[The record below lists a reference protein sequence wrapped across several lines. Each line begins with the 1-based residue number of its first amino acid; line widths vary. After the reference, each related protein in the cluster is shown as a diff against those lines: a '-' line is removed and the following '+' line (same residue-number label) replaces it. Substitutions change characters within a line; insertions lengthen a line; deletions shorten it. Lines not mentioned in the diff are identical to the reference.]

1 MFKLSSRNK
10 AICTVAAL
18 LSWSLPLAAQ
28 AADIT
33 VSVSGITSK
42 EGKVNIAL
50 FGPNGNFPRP
60 EAVLKGG
67 RVDLT
72 SDPATGLI
80 NGKVS
85 FVFKNLAPGEYAVAS
100 YHDRNNNGKR
110 DRGAKEAIGFSNDAK
125 IFLGPPDFKDA
136 AFALGQENIT
146 VDVKL
151 VD

>member
-1 MFKLSSRNK
+1 MLKISSLNK
-10 AICTVAAL
+10 TIYTATAL
-18 LSWSLPLAAQ
+18 LVGSLPLAAQ

-33 VSVSGITSK
+33 VSVSGVTSK

-50 FGPNGNFPRP
+50 FGPDGNFPRP